1 MPNTSNEETCFKKN
15 KSERKI
21 LSDRLSHINREH
33 KYNKFV
39 IKEATKDAENYY
51 RTVRLSTGSA
61 FNQPE
66 LNCQELEEISKYFGR
81 TKKNL

>member
-1 MPNTSNEETCFKKN
+1 MPNTSSEETCFKKN
-15 KSERKI
+15 KEARKL

-33 KYNKFV
+33 KYNNFV
-39 IKEATKDAENYY
+39 IKEATKDAESYY

-66 LNCQELEEISKYFGR
+66 FNSQDFEEISKLFG
-81 TKKNL
+81 KK